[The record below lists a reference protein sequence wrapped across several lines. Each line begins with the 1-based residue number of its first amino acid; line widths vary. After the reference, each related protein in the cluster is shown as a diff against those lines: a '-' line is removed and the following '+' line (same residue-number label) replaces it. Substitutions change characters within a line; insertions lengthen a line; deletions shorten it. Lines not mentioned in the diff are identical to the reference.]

1 MIMPTACHTDRIWG
15 EITTISILK
24 SLFEKYIL
32 KSTFCKMRSTEWIT
46 TAIEILC
53 TPALKAPAEIR
64 GTNKEQDLLSP
75 WDLYRTR

>member
-32 KSTFCKMRSTEWIT
+32 
-46 TAIEILC
+46 
-53 TPALKAPAEIR
+53 
-64 GTNKEQDLLSP
+64 
-75 WDLYRTR
+75 